1 MIFMTPTQSK
11 QAAAIMQKHGEE
23 GWRIEYKH
31 RGDPTLHWGSVAESL
46 MWNWYAAN
54 HRAVRTER
62 TPTRT
67 PLPIEHYRRG
77 MEVKNE
83 CEVVALVVDLR
94 LDGSIEI
101 AWKGQSSSVIRKT
114 NHFTAWRWPNETE
127 WQPAF
132 TETVEERE
140 VETLIVEGL

>member
-1 MIFMTPTQSK
+1 MIFMTPAQSK

-54 HRAVRTER
+54 HRAVRIER
-62 TPTRT
+62 VPTRT
-67 PLPIEHYRRG
+67 PLPIEHYKRG
-77 MEVKNE
+77 MEVQFEGAYDYIILGDNGDNLK
-83 CEVVALVVDLR
+83 
-94 LDGSIEI
+94 
-101 AWKGQSSSVIRKT
+101 VILARIGGTWPADYRGIKK
-114 NHFTAWRWPNETE
+114 WRWPNETE
-127 WQPAF
+127 WHPSY